1 MTGQIT
7 RIKENS
13 EGERITDV
21 MNTNIFNS
29 FLAIIMNRVICI
41 KVITKIMNLQCMPLK
56 RNKSDSIEKIK

>member
-7 RIKENS
+7 KITEDI

-21 MNTNIFNS
+21 MNTDIFNM

-41 KVITKIMNLQCMPLK
+41 KVI
-56 RNKSDSIEKIK
+56 IK